1 MRYLGLFNQSE
12 RGAPAVGPAD
22 VALRNGRTAADPR
35 RSGDRRSSFPVAPSY
50 GFRGLYGAV
59 VARPAANVF
68 VYTNGGYGGVYPM
81 DEQPL
86 LSKPKPWKDPTLG
99 KA

>member
-1 MRYLGLFNQSE
+1 MRYFGYENQSE
-12 RGAPAVGPAD
+12 FGAPAVGPYD
-22 VALRNGRTAADPR
+22 KALRRGGTAANPFRTAAL
-35 RSGDRRSSFPVAPSY
+35 GVSY
-50 GFRGLYGAV
+50 KFRNLFGAV
-59 VARPAANVF
+59 AVRPAMNVMT
-68 VYTNGGYGGVYPM
+68 YTNGGYGGIYPM

>member
-12 RGAPAVGPAD
+12 RGAPAVGPRD

-35 RSGDRRSSFPVAPSY
+35 RSGSRNNFPSAATML
-50 GFRGLYGAV
+50 FRGLYGAV
-59 VARPAANVF
+59 AVRPAMNVF
-68 VYTNGGYGGVYPM
+68 VATNGGYGGVFPM

-86 LSKPKPWKDPTLG
+86 LSKPKPWQDPTLG
-99 KA
+99 KP

>member
-1 MRYLGLFNQSE
+1 MRYFGLFNQSE

-22 VALRNGRTAADPR
+22 VALRNGRTSADSR
-35 RSGDRRSSFPVAPSY
+35 RASVTFPVAPSY
-50 GFRGLYGAV
+50 KFRGLYGAV
-59 VARPAANVF
+59 VARPASNVF
-68 VYTNGGYGGVYPM
+68 VYTNGGYGGIYPM

-86 LSKPKPWKDPTLG
+86 LSKPRPWSDPTLG

>member
-12 RGAPAVGPAD
+12 RGAPAVGPDD
-22 VALRNGRTAADPR
+22 VALRRGHTAADPR
-35 RSGDRRSSFPVAPSY
+35 RTMVPRPSY
-50 GFRGLYGAV
+50 KFRNFFGAV
-59 VARPAANVF
+59 VTRPASNTF
-68 VYTNGGYGGVYPM
+68 VYTSGGYGGIYPM

-99 KA
+99 KP